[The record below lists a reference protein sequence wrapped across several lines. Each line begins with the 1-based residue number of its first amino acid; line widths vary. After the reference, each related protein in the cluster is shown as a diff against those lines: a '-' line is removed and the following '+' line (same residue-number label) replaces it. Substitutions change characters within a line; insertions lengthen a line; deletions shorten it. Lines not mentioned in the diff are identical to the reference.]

1 MLRDCSCDGLE
12 AAKRRPIHPGPGLR
26 NTPVRYQVPQR
37 LFWRPSPVVVAVIV
51 VVVVVVVVV
60 LVGVVVV
67 VAVVVAVAV
76 AVAVV
81 VALALV
87 AVAMAGLVV
96 VVVVFVDNEAQSVP
110 RMCGLRS
117 RA

>member
-37 LFWRPSPVVVAVIV
+37 LFWRPSPVVVAVI
-51 VVVVVVVVV
+51 VVVVVVVV

>member
-37 LFWRPSPVVVAVIV
+37 LFWRPSPVVVAVI